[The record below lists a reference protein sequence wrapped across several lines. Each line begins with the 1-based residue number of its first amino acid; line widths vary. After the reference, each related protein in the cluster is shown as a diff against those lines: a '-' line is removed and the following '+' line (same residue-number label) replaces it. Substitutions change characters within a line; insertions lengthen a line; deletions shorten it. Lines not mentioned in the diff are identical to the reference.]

1 MASLDR
7 SFWRVWGREL
17 CLAPPESD
25 RAHHAHWMIIASAQA
40 LGIARDRPL
49 PFRGSHRLVI
59 LTGGNSGEIRAL
71 VRRGEERPFC
81 PYWGLA
87 HIALADERSCFCFP
101 LARVLPRDRGRILRQ
116 AHQDLRDLRPCTRD
130 LLEEFR
136 ELWDITAQK

>member
-7 SFWRVWGREL
+7 SFWRFWGREL
-17 CLAPPESD
+17 CLAPPGSD
-25 RAHHAHWMIIASAQA
+25 RAGDAQRHIIATAHY
-40 LGIARDRPL
+40 LGLPRDHHL
-49 PFRGSHRLVI
+49 PFTKRHHLIR
-59 LTGGNSGEIRAL
+59 LTGPTTGEIRAL
-71 VRRGEERPFC
+71 VQRGAERPFC

-101 LARVLPRDRGRILRQ
+101 LMRVLPRDRGRILRQ
-116 AHQDLRDLRPCTRD
+116 ARLDLRGLRPCTRD